1 MVDVHVYRHLERHRG
16 QLEYR
21 HQTVIRLGP
30 SQRSWKGRPQ
40 PLALRMQTSLRLNWS
55 QIPFKRICS
64 RSTTRWA
71 AAETLIPPLQPEF
84 QTQWD
89 AIVDKLSPLMVITNT
104 GGAFGKLRHF
114 KPELPLAILI
124 SPAQ

>member
-1 MVDVHVYRHLERHRG
+1 M
-16 QLEYR
+16 
-21 HQTVIRLGP
+21 P
-30 SQRSWKGRPQ
+30 
-40 PLALRMQTSLRLNWS
+40 TSLRLNWS
-55 QIPFKRICS
+55 QIPFKTHLLAIYNEMGGS
-64 RSTTRWA
+64 GDLDSAVAT
-71 AAETLIPPLQPEF
+71 EF

-104 GGAFGKLRHF
+104 GARLENSIIF